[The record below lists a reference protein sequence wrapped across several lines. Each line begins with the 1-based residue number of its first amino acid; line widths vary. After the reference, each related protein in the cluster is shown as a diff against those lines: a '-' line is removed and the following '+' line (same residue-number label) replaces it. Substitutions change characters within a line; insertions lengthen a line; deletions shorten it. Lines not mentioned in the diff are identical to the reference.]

1 MRSINIAQDIEA
13 ILTQYARCI
22 PDLFAEFDLAEI
34 EVVHNFGMVY
44 DIVRRLDDDNE
55 VVLGEIIISDSFEAF
70 FDIFEADELLL
81 EDEVG

>member
-55 VVLGEIIISDSFEAF
+55 VVLGEITISDSFEAF